1 MTLMIAVSMEWWVVK
16 ACLEYLKSRREN
28 WRGWWYTSFE
38 DFYWKD
44 RERNG
49 GFVGGLYDR
58 VSKMCETMVH
68 CYANDRD
75 PIDMGNWW
83 YRKKRDCSHVRVQ
96 KERLSI
102 TRMGY
107 ISVVIREKENWT
119 QIRVGLC
126 MDILFGSFLFSH
138 CVEWRAVV
146 VH

>member
-1 MTLMIAVSMEWWVVK
+1 M
-16 ACLEYLKSRREN
+16 LE
-28 WRGWWYTSFE
+28 
-38 DFYWKD
+38 
-44 RERNG
+44 
-49 GFVGGLYDR
+49 
-58 VSKMCETMVH
+58 
-68 CYANDRD
+68 
-75 PIDMGNWW
+75 
-83 YRKKRDCSHVRVQ
+83 RVQ